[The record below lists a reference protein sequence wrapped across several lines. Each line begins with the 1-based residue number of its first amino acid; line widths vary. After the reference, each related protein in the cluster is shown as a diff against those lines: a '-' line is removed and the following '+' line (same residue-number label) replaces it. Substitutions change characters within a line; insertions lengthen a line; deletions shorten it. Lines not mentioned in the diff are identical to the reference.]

1 MEHLAQGEDIQ
12 MRPSSTHLLAL
23 SEDRNVRVE
32 VLDQSMTNYQS
43 TEDMSETISLLHYST
58 LTGTIEDDMWIIDSG
73 ASRHMTGD
81 QARLSNL
88 NEKKTSYKVELGDKS
103 TYPVE
108 GFGQASVKLKTG
120 NNVHLSNVL
129 YVPGLEKNLV
139 SISCLEDKGNII
151 AFVDGKVLSWHK
163 DSSIENARVIGSREG
178 NLYRLLEQNEEA
190 LVHDEVNPNEL
201 WHRRYAHI
209 NYQAL
214 PFLKRMVEGI
224 PELQSTH
231 EGICKGCALGKNI
244 KKPFPS
250 SNNRSKEILD
260 LIHSDVCGPM
270 PVKSLGGSLYYV
282 TFIDDY
288 SRKTWLYLLKTKD
301 EVFNKFQ
308 EFKAEIENLT
318 NKKIKILR
326 TDNGGE
332 YTSKE
337 FVAFCKSAGIRR
349 ELTVPHNPQ
358 QNGVAERKNRSI
370 EETVKALL
378 NDQGLSM
385 FLWGEAAMTTI
396 YVQNRSPHRILKDMT
411 PEEAFSGKKP
421 NVENLRIF
429 GCPVYSHIP
438 KDKRNKLEPSGK
450 KGIFVG
456 YSDSSKA
463 YRIYIPEQHKI
474 EVSRDV
480 TFNEKMAFKK
490 SIEETIEE
498 EENEEPIEESTENQD
513 DEKEQ
518 PDHPM
523 QPCETIDSDTIPKTR
538 KRPAWLEATLQDAE
552 RLKVPEGT
560 FRKSKKPKRFSSYA
574 AYMTKLLDEEPTTFE
589 EAVQKGQWKEAMT
602 GRTPIHYEK

>member
-1 MEHLAQGEDIQ
+1 MEHLSQEEDIQ
-12 MRPSSTHLLAL
+12 MRPNSMHLLAL
-23 SEDRNVRVE
+23 SKDINDRVE
-32 VLDQSMTNYQS
+32 VLDQGMNNYQS
-43 TEDMSETISLLHYST
+43 IEDMSETISLLHYLA

-73 ASRHMTGD
+73 DSRHMMGD

-88 NEKKTSYKVELGDKS
+88 NEKKTSYKVEIGDKT

-108 GFGQASVKLKTG
+108 GFGQASIKMKTS
-120 NNVHLSNVL
+120 NYVHLRNVL

-139 SISCLEDKGNII
+139 PISCLEEKGNRID
-151 AFVDGKVLSWHK
+151 FMDGKVLSWHK
-163 DSSIENARVIGSREG
+163 DSNIENARVIGSREG
-178 NLYRLLEQNEEA
+178 NLYKLLEQNEES
-190 LVHDEVNPNEL
+190 LVHDEVNSNEL
-201 WHRRYAHI
+201 WHRRYTHI

-214 PFLKRMVEGI
+214 PFLRKMVEGI
-224 PELQSTH
+224 PELKSTH

-250 SNNRSKEILD
+250 NNDRSKEILD
-260 LIHSDVCGPM
+260 LIHSDVCSPM
-270 PVKSLGGSLYYV
+270 PVKYLGGSSYYV
-282 TFIDDY
+282 IFIDDY

-318 NKKIKILR
+318 NKKIKTLR

-337 FVAFCKSAGIRR
+337 FVSFYKSTRIRR
-349 ELTVPHNPQ
+349 EMTVLHNPQ

-370 EETVKALL
+370 EETVKSLL

-385 FLWGEAAMTTI
+385 FLWGEEAMTKI
-396 YVQNRSPHRILKDMT
+396 YVHNRSPHRILKDMT
-411 PEEAFSGKKP
+411 PEEAFLGKKP

-438 KDKRNKLEPSGK
+438 KDKRNKLKPSGN

-456 YSDSSKA
+456 YNDSSKA

-474 EVSRDV
+474 EVRRDV

-490 SIEETIEE
+490 SIEENIEE
-498 EENEEPIEESTENQD
+498 EEIEELNEEITKNVNDEN
-513 DEKEQ
+513 EL

-523 QPCETIDSDTIPKTR
+523 EPCEKIDSDIVPKTK
-538 KRPAWLEATLQDAE
+538 KRPAWLEATLQD
-552 RLKVPEGT
+552 T
-560 FRKSKKPKRFSSYA
+560 
-574 AYMTKLLDEEPTTFE
+574 
-589 EAVQKGQWKEAMT
+589 
-602 GRTPIHYEK
+602 

>member
-1 MEHLAQGEDIQ
+1 MEHLVQEEGIQ
-12 MRPSSTHLLAL
+12 VRLSPVHLLAL
-23 SEDRNVRVE
+23 SEGRKVKVE
-32 VLDQSMTNYQS
+32 VLDQGMTSHQS
-43 TEDMSETISLLHYST
+43 TEDMSEKTSYLHYST

-81 QARLSNL
+81 QARLSSL

-163 DSSIENARVIGSREG
+163 DSSIENARVIGTREG

-214 PFLKRMVEGI
+214 PFLKKMVEGI

-231 EGICKGCALGKNI
+231 EGICKGCALGKNV

-282 TFIDDY
+282 IFIDDY

-318 NKKIKILR
+318 NKKIKTLR

-337 FVAFCKSAGIRR
+337 FVAFCKSTGIRR
-349 ELTVPHNPQ
+349 ELIVPHNPQ

-456 YSDSSKA
+456 YSESSKA
-463 YRIYIPEQHKI
+463 YRIYILEQHKI

-498 EENEEPIEESTENQD
+498 EEHEEPIEESTENQN

-523 QPCETIDSDTIPKTR
+523 QPCETIDSDTVPKT
-538 KRPAWLEATLQDAE
+538 
-552 RLKVPEGT
+552 
-560 FRKSKKPKRFSSYA
+560 KK
-574 AYMTKLLDEEPTTFE
+574 
-589 EAVQKGQWKEAMT
+589 
-602 GRTPIHYEK
+602 

>member
-1 MEHLAQGEDIQ
+1 
-12 MRPSSTHLLAL
+12 
-23 SEDRNVRVE
+23 
-32 VLDQSMTNYQS
+32 
-43 TEDMSETISLLHYST
+43 
-58 LTGTIEDDMWIIDSG
+58 
-73 ASRHMTGD
+73 MTGD
-81 QARLSNL
+81 QTRLSNL
-88 NEKKTSYKVELGDKS
+88 NERKTSYKVELGDKS

-108 GFGQASVKLKTG
+108 GFGQASIKLKTG

-151 AFVDGKVLSWHK
+151 AFVDGKMLSWHK
-163 DSSIENARVIGSREG
+163 DSNIEDARVIGTREG

-214 PFLKRMVEGI
+214 PFLKKMVEEI

-231 EGICKGCALGKNI
+231 EGIYKGCALGKNI

-250 SNNRSKEILD
+250 NNNRSKEILD

-282 TFIDDY
+282 IFKDDY

-301 EVFNKFQ
+301 EVFSKFQ
-308 EFKAEIENLT
+308 EFKEEIENLT
-318 NKKIKILR
+318 NKKIKTLR
-326 TDNGGE
+326 INNGGE

-337 FVAFCKSAGIRR
+337 FVAFCKSTGIRR

-396 YVQNRSPHRILKDMT
+396 YVQNRSPHCILKDMT
-411 PEEAFSGKKP
+411 PEEDFLGKKP

-456 YSDSSKA
+456 YSESSKA

-498 EENEEPIEESTENQD
+498 EEYEEPIEEGTCLPENQN
-513 DEKEQ
+513 E
-518 PDHPM
+518 
-523 QPCETIDSDTIPKTR
+523 
-538 KRPAWLEATLQDAE
+538 
-552 RLKVPEGT
+552 
-560 FRKSKKPKRFSSYA
+560 
-574 AYMTKLLDEEPTTFE
+574 
-589 EAVQKGQWKEAMT
+589 
-602 GRTPIHYEK
+602 